1 MYVAN
6 KNEEEEGALASYYA
20 REFVFN
26 EVQVFRIP
34 ANSYFFN

>member
-6 KNEEEEGALASYYA
+6 KNEEVEGALASYYA